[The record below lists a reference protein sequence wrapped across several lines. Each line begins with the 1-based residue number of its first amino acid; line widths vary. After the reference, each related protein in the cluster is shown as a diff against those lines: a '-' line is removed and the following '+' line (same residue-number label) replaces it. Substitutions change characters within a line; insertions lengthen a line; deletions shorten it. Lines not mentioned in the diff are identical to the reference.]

1 MNEPSEFGRFLK
13 EVRKEHNFN
22 QEELAKSIGKTA
34 QYISNIEK
42 GKNNAPPNDSDIE
55 KLIKKLE
62 LNDFKIQEFRKKAAA
77 DRNRL
82 PKDQMEYLLKNDN
95 LQSLIKYGM
104 DNNYTNDIWKKLL
117 NYISKKYYNIKRQE
131 K

>member
-1 MNEPSEFGRFLK
+1 MTEPSEFGRFLK
-13 EVRKEHNFN
+13 EVRTEHKLN
-22 QEELAKSIGKTA
+22 QEELAKSIRKTA

-55 KLIKKLE
+55 KLIKKLG
-62 LNDFKIQEFRKKAAA
+62 LNDFQIQEFRKKAAA

-95 LQSLIKYGM
+95 LQSLIKYGI
-104 DNNYTNDIWKKLL
+104 DNNFTNDIWKKLL
-117 NYISKKYYNIKRQE
+117 NNISKNKF
-131 K
+131 

>member
-1 MNEPSEFGRFLK
+1 MTEPSEFGRFLK
-13 EVRKEHNFN
+13 EVRTAHKLN
-22 QEELAKSIGKTA
+22 QEELAKSIRKTA

-55 KLIKKLE
+55 KLIKKLG
-62 LNDFKIQEFRKKAAA
+62 LNDFQIQEFRKKAAA

-95 LQSLIKYGM
+95 LQSLIKYGI
-104 DNNYTNDIWKKLL
+104 DNNFTNDIWKKLL
-117 NYISKKYYNIKRQE
+117 NNISKNKF
-131 K
+131 